1 MAPELHRMR
10 PVLLTISLQTESQLE
25 VYALTTCLSNVAS
38 VVPDISLLG
47 IMEKALNY
55 VLDKLS
61 FLNNSETYLCQLGY
75 ICTLQEVWDMY
86 LRTLKENAI

>member
-1 MAPELHRMR
+1 M
-10 PVLLTISLQTESQLE
+10 
-25 VYALTTCLSNVAS
+25 YALTTCLSNVAA

-47 IMEKALNY
+47 IMEKALDF

-61 FLNNSETYLCQLGY
+61 FLNNSETHVCQLGY

-86 LRTLKENAI
+86 LRTLNEDAT